1 MGGQTVGFS
10 AKPIDVNSPVERVD
24 LPVSGMSC
32 AACARAIE
40 NQLAATGGV
49 TGAHVNFATSTAT
62 VEFDPARAAVHDL
75 VDAIEELGYSV
86 PRPPAGG
93 NPDGNEAED
102 VEEQARE
109 REFTALRR
117 RLWLAAAF
125 AVPVVVLGMWPGLMH
140 LAATSWLQLALTAPV
155 VCYAGAPFYTG
166 AWTALRHRSANMNT
180 LIALGTGAAFLYS
193 LVVTVRGGHE
203 VYYEAAAVIVT
214 LILLGRVLEA
224 LARGK
229 ASEAIRH
236 LRELQPKT
244 AHVVRDGAE
253 REIPIEQVRVG
264 DVVVVRPGEKI
275 PVDGA
280 VRDGDS
286 AVDESMLTGESMPVD
301 KRAGDAVYGGAI
313 NRSGSLRFEARKVG
327 RATALQQM
335 IDLVRQAQGSRAP
348 VARLADVVS
357 GYFTVGVLGIAAVTF
372 LVWLVF
378 APLSFALINFVAVLI
393 VACPCALGL
402 ATPTAI
408 MVGTGRG
415 AERGILIKGGEA
427 LEAAYGIDTVILDK
441 TGTITTGR
449 PRVTDVA
456 PLNGYSEV
464 EVLRAAAS
472 AERYSEHPLG
482 RAIVEYAESLAVGLA
497 DPIGFRALAGH
508 GVAASV
514 DGRDVAVGTLMDS
527 PQLPEMERL
536 AGQGKT
542 AVAVSVDGR
551 PAGVIGIADTVKP
564 EAAAAVRRLHDMG
577 IDVWMITGDNRR
589 TAENV
594 ARQIGIQQVLAGVL
608 PEAKVAEVRKLQAA
622 GKKVAMVGDGI
633 NDAPALAQADVGI
646 AIGTGTDIAKEAASI
661 TLMRGDLN
669 GVADALLLAR
679 RTMRV
684 IRQNLFWAFAYNTIG
699 IPVAAGVL
707 YPVTGWLLSPVL
719 ASAAMAMSS
728 VTVVANSLRLKRA

>member
-1 MGGQTVGFS
+1 MNATLS
-10 AKPIDVNSPVERVD
+10 AGTAGRVE

-40 NQLAATGGV
+40 NQLAATAGV

-62 VEFDPARAAVHDL
+62 VEFDPARAAVRNL
-75 VDAIEELGYSV
+75 VDAIEELGYGV
-86 PRPPAGG
+86 PQPMAGEHAG
-93 NPDGNEAED
+93 ED
-102 VEEQARE
+102 VEEQARA
-109 REFTALRR
+109 REYAALQR
-117 RLWLAAAF
+117 RLRLAAAF
-125 AVPVVVLGMWPGLMH
+125 AVPVAVLGMWPGLMH
-140 LAATSWLQLALTAPV
+140 LAAMSWIQLALTAPV
-155 VCYAGAPFYTG
+155 VFYAGAPFYKG

-193 LVVTVRGGHE
+193 LAVTLSGGHQ

-224 LARGK
+224 RARGK

-244 AHVVRDGAE
+244 ARVVRDGAE
-253 REIPIEQVRVG
+253 RDIPIEQVLVG
-264 DVVVVRPGEKI
+264 DLVVVRPGEKI

-280 VRDGDS
+280 VREGAS

-301 KRAGDAVYGGAI
+301 KKPGDAVYGGTI

-327 RATALQQM
+327 RATVLQQM
-335 IDLVRQAQGSRAP
+335 IELVRQAQGSRAP

-357 GYFTVGVLGIAAVTF
+357 GYFTVGVLAIATVTF
-372 LVWLVF
+372 LVWIAF
-378 APLSFALINFVAVLI
+378 APLSFAVVNFVAVLI
-393 VACPCALGL
+393 IACPCALGL

-408 MVGTGRG
+408 MVATGRG

-427 LEAAYGIDTVILDK
+427 LEAACRIDTVILDK
-441 TGTITTGR
+441 TGTITSGQ
-449 PRVTDVA
+449 PRVTDVI
-456 PLNGYSEV
+456 PVNGHSEA
-464 EVLRAAAS
+464 EVLRLAAS

-482 RAIVEYAESLAVGLA
+482 RAIVAHAQGLAIALEEPSRFLAV
-497 DPIGFRALAGH
+497 AGQ
-508 GVAASV
+508 GVEARV
-514 DGRDVAVGTLMDS
+514 DGHAVTLGSFSGPRD
-527 PQLPEMERL
+527 LPEMERL
-536 AGQGKT
+536 AAAGKT
-542 AVAVSVDGR
+542 AVTVCADGL
-551 PAGVIGIADTVKP
+551 PVGVIGIADTVKP
-564 EAAAAVRRLHDMG
+564 EAAAAVRRLHQMG
-577 IDVWMITGDNRR
+577 IEVWMITGDNRR

-594 ARQIGIQQVLAGVL
+594 ARQVGIQRVLAEVPPDG
-608 PEAKVAEVRKLQAA
+608 KVAEVRKLQAA

-669 GVADALLLAR
+669 GVAGALDLAR

-699 IPVAAGVL
+699 IPIAAGVL
-707 YPVTGWLLSPVL
+707 YPFTGWLLSPVL
-719 ASAAMAMSS
+719 ASAAMALSS
-728 VTVVANSLRLKRA
+728 VTVVTNSLRLKRA